1 MKLEKETTAG
11 IFKLK
16 FSSNIVDVQMKN
28 IFIINR
34 MFEDREYSETKLQGF
49 KKLAGIEHDL
59 DNAHLYILARLVAS
73 EFPKRI
79 ISCELFELPPAI
91 VSRLLSELEDF
102 GYLEEVVDEDYDEGE
117 SKSYRISNK
126 FWSKLCGEEVNIIN
140 NSKNKIK
147 NKYLIESNLIKKV
160 DLYYSDELSKT
171 LDNVKKILDENNL
184 KGIRKRIL
192 EDNQHAGI
200 CISFY
205 GSSGTGKTEKVLQ
218 LCKEAKRDIYNFNIA
233 DSESRYCGEKQK
245 VINKMFSNFKK
256 ISEKYRMMG
265 LHEPILLLNEADALF
280 SKRHDETDSNSTA
293 NRENNQLQA
302 ELLNHIENFDGV
314 LFITTNKIQNFDDA
328 MERRFL
334 YKIKFDN
341 PTTDTQKAIWK
352 NKFPSLSDEDINTV
366 VYKYSDFTGGNIQ
379 NIKKKVSID
388 YIIDGKTASVNKI
401 LELCKSEKIE
411 NEKQRKIGFC

>member
-1 MKLEKETTAG
+1 MKLEKETDLG
-11 IFKLK
+11 HIKLR
-16 FSSNIVDVQMKN
+16 FSSDIIDVQMKN
-28 IFIINR
+28 IFMISN
-34 MFEDREYSETKLQGF
+34 MFEDHDFSETKLKGF

-59 DNAHLYILARLVAS
+59 DNAHLYILARFVAS
-73 EFPKRI
+73 DFPKRVT
-79 ISCELFELPPAI
+79 SCEFFELPPAI

-102 GYLEEVVDEDYDEGE
+102 GYLEEVVDEDYDEVKSG
-117 SKSYRISNK
+117 SYRISDN
-126 FWSKLCGEEVNIIN
+126 FWSKLCGEDVSITNK
-140 NSKNKIK
+140 SKNKIK
-147 NKYLIESNLIKKV
+147 NKYLIEHDLIKKV

-184 KGIRKRIL
+184 KGIRERIL

-245 VINKMFSNFKK
+245 VINKMFSDFKK
-256 ISEKYRMMG
+256 VSEKYKMMG

-280 SKRHDETDSNSTA
+280 SKRHDETDSNTTA

-334 YKIKFDN
+334 YKVKFDN

-366 VYKYSDFTGGNIQ
+366 VDKYSDFTGGNIQ

-388 YIIDGKTASVNKI
+388 YIIDGKTANVNKI

-411 NEKQRKIGFC
+411 NEKQHKIGFC